1 MISKS
6 LTAAA
11 MAGLGLAATVAG
23 ITPTLA
29 QAQDKYKIGIVT
41 FLTGPGAPPF
51 GIPARN
57 SAELVAD
64 AINKGQLPAPYNTK
78 GIGGR
83 QIELVIVDE
92 NGPTAEKVTD
102 YRNLVQRDKVD
113 FVIGFVSSGN
123 CLAVAPVAE
132 ELKTLT
138 LLFDCGTPRIFED
151 GDAKYVFR
159 VTPHALMD
167 NVGAALYVRDK
178 LPDLTSY
185 AGFNQNYAWGQDS
198 WRDFAGA
205 MKAVMPKAKVVKE
218 LFPKLFAGE
227 YGSEISA
234 LMISGAGLVHTSH
247 WGGDLES
254 VIIQGSARGL
264 PAKMPLVITTGESA
278 LYRMKDKIPDGMIV
292 GGRGPHGIF
301 SQANALNAW
310 YQPAFRARFQ
320 EEPNYPTY
328 HIFQSFLGLK
338 TGVDKATADNAGKTA
353 STDQIIKAMEGME
366 FTTASGG
373 IRMALGKG
381 HQGIGETA
389 YGTTKFDK
397 ASGKAAI
404 VDVKRYGAECVNPPA
419 GVKSLEWVDKGMPGA
434 KC

>member
-1 MISKS
+1 MVRKPF
-6 LTAAA
+6 AAVA
-11 MAGLGLAATVAG
+11 VAGLALGVAVAAPA
-23 ITPTLA
+23 PASA
-29 QAQDKYKIGIVT
+29 QAKYKIGIVS

-64 AINKGQLPAPYNTK
+64 AINKGALPPPYNTK

-102 YRNLVQRDKVD
+102 YRNLVQRDRVD
-113 FVIGFVSSGN
+113 FVIGYISSGN

-132 ELKTLT
+132 ELKKITLF
-138 LLFDCGTPRIFED
+138 FDCGTPRTFED
-151 GDAKYVFR
+151 ASPKYVFR

-167 NVGAALYVRDK
+167 NVAAARYVVDK
-178 LPDLTSY
+178 LPKLQSY
-185 AGFNQNYAWGQDS
+185 AGLNQNYAWGQDS

-205 MKAVMPKAKVVKE
+205 MKALMPKAKVARE

-234 LMISGAGLVHTSH
+234 VAISGAGVVHTSH

-254 VIIQGSARGL
+254 LIFQASARGL
-264 PAKMPLVITTGESA
+264 TAKVPMVITTGESA
-278 LYRMKDKIPDGMIV
+278 IYRLKEKFPDGMII
-292 GGRGPHGIF
+292 GGRGAHGIF
-301 SQANALNAW
+301 SHRNALNDW
-310 YQPAFRARFQ
+310 YQPAFRARFKD
-320 EEPNYPTY
+320 EPNYPTY
-328 HIFQSFLGLK
+328 HMFQSFLGLK
-338 TGVDKATADNAGKTA
+338 TGVEKAVAANGGK
-353 STDQIIKAMEGME
+353 SPTDEQIIKAMEGME
-366 FTTASGG
+366 FETASGR
-373 IRMALGKG
+373 IRMALGNG

-389 YGTTKFDK
+389 YGTTRFDK
-397 ASGKAAI
+397 AKGVAGV
-404 VDVKRYGAECVNPPA
+404 VDMKRYPAECVNPPP
-419 GVKSLEWVDKGMPGA
+419 GVKSLDWLAKGMPGA

>member
-1 MISKS
+1 MIRRSI
-6 LTAAA
+6 
-11 MAGLGLAATVAG
+11 AATAVAA
-23 ITPTLA
+23 LA
-29 QAQDKYKIGIVT
+29 LGAVTAGPIPALAQDKYKIGIVT

-57 SAELVAD
+57 SAELIAD
-64 AINKGQLPAPYNTK
+64 AINKGDLPAPYNTK

-83 QIELVIVDE
+83 QVELVIVDE

-113 FVIGFVSSGN
+113 FVIGYISSGN

-132 ELKTLT
+132 ELKAITLF
-138 LLFDCGTPRIFED
+138 FDCGTPRIFED
-151 GDAKYVFR
+151 ASPKYVFR

-167 NVGAALYVRDK
+167 NVAAALYVREK
-178 LPDLTSY
+178 LPNLEAY
-185 AGFNQNYAWGQDS
+185 AGLNQNYAWGQDS

-205 MKAVMPKAKVVKE
+205 MKTLLPKTKVAKE

-234 LMISGAGLVHTSH
+234 LSISGAGIVHSSL

-254 VIIQGSARGL
+254 LIIQSSARGL
-264 PAKMPLVITTGESA
+264 TAKIPLVLTAGESA
-278 LYRMKDKIPDGMIV
+278 IYRMKEKMPDGTII
-292 GGRGPHGIF
+292 GGRGAHNIF
-301 SQANALNAW
+301 SPGNALNTW
-310 YQPAFRARFQ
+310 FTTAFNAKYK

-328 HIFQSFLGLK
+328 HMFQSFLGLK
-338 TGVDKATADNAGKTA
+338 TGIDKATADNGGKTP
-353 STDQIIKAMEGME
+353 STDQAIKGLEGME
-366 FTTASGG
+366 FDTASGK
-373 IRMALGKG
+373 IRMTLGNG
-381 HQGIGETA
+381 HQGIGDIG

-397 ASGKAAI
+397 VSGKGTV
-404 VDVKRYGAECVNPPA
+404 VDVKRYGAECVNPPP
-419 GVKSLEWVDKGMPGA
+419 GIKSLDWLEKGMPGA

>member
-1 MISKS
+1 MICRS
-6 LTAAA
+6 LVAAVTT
-11 MAGLGLAATVAG
+11 GLAVGATIAG
-23 ITPTLA
+23 TTPTL
-29 QAQDKYKIGIVT
+29 AQDKYKIGIVT
-41 FLTGPGAPPF
+41 FLTGAGAPPF

-64 AINKGQLPAPYNTK
+64 AINKGGLPAPYNTK

-113 FVIGFVSSGN
+113 FVIGYISSGT

-132 ELKTLT
+132 ELKTIT

-178 LPDLTSY
+178 LPGLTSY

-205 MKAVMPKAKVVKE
+205 MKVLLPNAKVAKE

-254 VIIQGSARGL
+254 VIIQASARGL

-278 LYRMKDKIPDGMIV
+278 LYRLKDKIPDGMIV
-292 GGRGPHGIF
+292 GGRGAHGIF
-301 SQANALNAW
+301 SQANALNSW

-328 HIFQSFLGLK
+328 HMFQSFLGLK
-338 TGVDKATADNAGKTA
+338 TGVDKATADNGGKTP

-366 FTTASGG
+366 LDTASGKV
-373 IRMALGKG
+373 RMTLGKG
-381 HQGIGETA
+381 HQGIGEIA

-397 ASGKAAI
+397 EAGKTAI
-404 VDVKRYGAECVNPPA
+404 VDMKRYGAECVNPPP